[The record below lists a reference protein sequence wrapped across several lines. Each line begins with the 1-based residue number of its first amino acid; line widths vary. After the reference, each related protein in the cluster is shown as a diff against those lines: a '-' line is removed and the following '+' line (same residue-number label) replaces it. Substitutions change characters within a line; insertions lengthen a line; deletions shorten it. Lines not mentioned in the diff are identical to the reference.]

1 MVEPAGIEPA
11 SAIFNYRDSFTSLAG
26 FWLQQAHLK
35 NMPAFRRSEQ
45 TLSQATFCLLAVA
58 ASRIYWLLSSECVCF
73 KIVVCD
79 YYFVPFYLARHL
91 QDLHHLNIRPR
102 RNRVGPIKAYSLFVS
117 KDTFTR
123 SLAAVFNNL
132 RPFLARVPALLLP
145 LAFLCTSS
153 SRDSTRTLSSSH
165 LSII

>member
-11 SAIFNYRDSFTSLAG
+11 SAIFNCRDSFTSLAG

-35 NMPAFRRSEQ
+35 HMPAFKRSER
-45 TLSQATFCLLAVA
+45 TLSHATFCLSVVA
-58 ASRIYWLLSSECVCF
+58 TSHIYWFLSSDCENI

-102 RNRVGPIKAYSLFVS
+102 RNLVGPIIAPCQVHQVLYLLSLKWVNPG
-117 KDTFTR
+117 KIYM
-123 SLAAVFNNL
+123 LKQK
-132 RPFLARVPALLLP
+132 LL
-145 LAFLCTSS
+145 
-153 SRDSTRTLSSSH
+153 
-165 LSII
+165 

>member
-11 SAIFNYRDSFTSLAG
+11 SAIFNCRDSFTSLAG

-45 TLSQATFCLLAVA
+45 TLSQATFCLSAVA
-58 ASRIYWLLSSECVCF
+58 TSRIYWFLSSDCENI

-102 RNRVGPIKAYSLFVS
+102 RNRVGPIKVYQSLPASSEVLTKSAAAFLRR
-117 KDTFTR
+117 R
-123 SLAAVFNNL
+123 SPL
-132 RPFLARVPALLLP
+132 RALVPALLFP
-145 LAFLCTSS
+145 RAFL
-153 SRDSTRTLSSSH
+153 
-165 LSII
+165 